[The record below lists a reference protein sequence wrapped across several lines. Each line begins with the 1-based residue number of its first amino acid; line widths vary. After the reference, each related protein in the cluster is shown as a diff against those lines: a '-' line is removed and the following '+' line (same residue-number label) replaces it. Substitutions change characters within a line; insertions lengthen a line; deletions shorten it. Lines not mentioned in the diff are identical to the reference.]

1 MVTGTHKTCKLT
13 YSEETYA
20 QRFQPP
26 KNINENL
33 LITILQYI
41 FTCNLRYS
49 K

>member
-1 MVTGTHKTCKLT
+1 MVIGTQKTCKLT

-20 QRFQPP
+20 KRFQPT

-41 FTCNLRYS
+41 VTFNLRFS